1 MCGICGI
8 GLGNQANQSVD
19 VSVLQ
24 RMAESMRHRGPD
36 SDGYHISL
44 DQRVGLG
51 FRRLSII
58 DLHTGDQPLAN
69 EDGNIWTVFNGEI
82 YNFRELRKSLES
94 NGHRFRTKT
103 DTEVIVHA
111 YEEYGESFVE
121 YLRGMFAIAI
131 WDEARRRLV
140 LARDRL
146 GKKPLFYYISS
157 TSLVFASE
165 IKALLKVPEVP
176 RAIDPKALD
185 LYLTYG
191 YVPAPWCILRD
202 VRKLP
207 PAHLL
212 VFDLEHWRSSIKCYW
227 EPRAMPKLDISAQ
240 EAEERLLQVLKESV
254 ALRMESDVPLGAL
267 LSGGIDS
274 SLVVSLMAE
283 CSDRPVKTFTI
294 GFEEQGYDER
304 RFANLVA
311 KRYGTDHHEFVVR
324 PEGMDVLPQ
333 LAWFLDEPMADAS
346 ALPTYY
352 VAQMARQHVT
362 VVLNGDGGD
371 ENFGGYWHHGAALRA
386 ERLGQIITR
395 VHGEFVQL
403 PLEFLFQ
410 HSGFRPLARIAHLVE
425 EADRPFWAKH
435 ESRVTLYHPL
445 VHRQLLAGDGNGQDR
460 QGDNYFEATYKNIK
474 ADNEID
480 AILQAD
486 LRTVLPGQLLVKMDR
501 MTMAH
506 ALEARSPLLDH
517 RVVEFASSLPP
528 KFKIDGS
535 SRKVLLRRVA
545 RKYLPDE
552 LMNRPKMG
560 FAVPLQD
567 WLYRD
572 HTNRVKEILVN
583 PSAKTRDLLNQSAV
597 RLLLS
602 SDQKTNPSSSA
613 QVWGLLILEFWLKE
627 ILG

>member
-8 GLGNQANQSVD
+8 ALGNQADQSVD
-19 VSVLQ
+19 LSVLQ
-24 RMAESMRHRGPD
+24 RMAEIMRHRGPD

-69 EDGNIWTVFNGEI
+69 EDGSIWTVFNGEI
-82 YNFRELRKSLES
+82 YNFRELRKSLEAK
-94 NGHRFRTKT
+94 GHGFRTKT

-111 YEEYGESFVE
+111 YEEFSENFVE

-131 WDEARRRLV
+131 WDKARHRLV

-146 GKKPLFYYISS
+146 GKKPLFYYIGS
-157 TSLVFASE
+157 TALVFASE

-176 RAIDPKALD
+176 REIDPTSLD

-202 VRKLP
+202 ARKLP

-212 VFDLEHWRSSIKCYW
+212 VLDLEHWRSSIKCYW
-227 EPRAMPKLDISAQ
+227 EPRAIPKLDIPAQ
-240 EAEERLLQVLKESV
+240 EAEERLLKLLKESV

-304 RFANLVA
+304 RFASLVA
-311 KRYGTDHHEFVVR
+311 KRYDTDHHELIVR
-324 PEGMDVLPQ
+324 PEGLNVLPK

-352 VAQMARQHVT
+352 VAQMARRHVT

-386 ERLGQIITR
+386 ERLGRIITR
-395 VHGEFVQL
+395 LHGEAVRP
-403 PLEFLFQ
+403 PLEFLSQ
-410 HSGFRPLARIAHLVE
+410 RSSVRALARISRLVE

-435 ESRVTLYHPL
+435 ESRVALYSPL
-445 VHRQLLAGDGNGQDR
+445 IHRQLLAADGNGHNR
-460 QGDNYFEATYKNIK
+460 QSNNYFEATYRNLK

-480 AILQAD
+480 ALLQAD
-486 LRTVLPGQLLVKMDR
+486 LLTVLPGQLLVKMDR

-506 ALEARSPLLDH
+506 SLEARSPLLDH
-517 RVVEFASSLPP
+517 RVVEFAASLPA

-535 SRKVLLRRVA
+535 NRKILLRRLA
-545 RKYLPDE
+545 GKYLPSE
-552 LMNRPKMG
+552 LINRPKMG

-567 WLYRD
+567 WLGHD
-572 HTNRVKEILVN
+572 HANQANEILVN
-583 PSAKTRDLLNQSAV
+583 PSAKTHDLLNQSAV
-597 RLLLS
+597 RILLAS
-602 SDQKTNPSSSA
+602 HQKHNEAAGA
-613 QVWGLLILEFWLKE
+613 QIWGLLVLEFWLKE
-627 ILG
+627 VLG